1 MRRRDGRGL
10 DEDGTYPVQQ
20 GEDAIPSG
28 FAGGTAPAVITH
40 ALKTLGQDMLEQA
53 PQELLAGQSGVVLD
67 ALVVAVAEG
76 DALRRG
82 AFNLAFVQGRAI
94 KIAGQIFQGG
104 VAAAHGLE
112 VDVPLHPPDFGG
124 DLFEAFGLVLF

>member
-1 MRRRDGRGL
+1 MTAGTLRRRDGRGL

-53 PQELLAGQSGVVLD
+53 PQELLAGQSGAVLD

-76 DALRRG
+76 DALRCG

-94 KIAGQIFQGG
+94 KIVRTTHANHSTLGAKENKRRKSFS
-104 VAAAHGLE
+104 AMNAS
-112 VDVPLHPPDFGG
+112 
-124 DLFEAFGLVLF
+124 